1 MRHAVPEGP
10 LRCVRAGDNEALFL
24 GGRSDLKML
33 VRDGE
38 LVLDAAQMKY
48 VFKRV

>member
-1 MRHAVPEGP
+1 M
-10 LRCVRAGDNEALFL
+10 AGAM
-24 GGRSDLKML
+24 KML

-48 VFKRV
+48 VLKKEE

>member
-1 MRHAVPEGP
+1 MVKQSGGGDP
-10 LRCVRAGDNEALFL
+10 AGW
-24 GGRSDLKML
+24 RSPPAAYQSAMGAMKML

-48 VFKRV
+48 VFKKEQ